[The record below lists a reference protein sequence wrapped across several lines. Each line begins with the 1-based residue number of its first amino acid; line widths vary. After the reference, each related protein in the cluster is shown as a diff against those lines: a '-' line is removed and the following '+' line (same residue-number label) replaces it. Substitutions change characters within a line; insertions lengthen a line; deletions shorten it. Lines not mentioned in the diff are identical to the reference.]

1 MLQSWFK
8 ASAGFIGA
16 GFWWVIQTFWGN
28 RIQQWLVQK
37 SPDWL
42 QNPLAHMTSYSPII
56 DYGPPIFLIALGL
69 FFAFKG
75 YREGASGY
83 TGLDV
88 LPSRGQQAIIGVVG
102 SRSHDEVTLTFTN
115 KSGNTLR
122 ISNPKLK
129 ETALFPVPPDAVK
142 NIVDGYRELKF
153 INQQGIYV
161 DHERILKNLESATTG
176 IAVRHPMDDSFY
188 SHQSRKIFGPKY
200 FRLRFTVLQGDKTT
214 QVDMRY

>member
-1 MLQSWFK
+1 MLQSSFK

-88 LPSRGQQAIIGVVG
+88 LPSRGQQAITSESLVVD
-102 SRSHDEVTLTFTN
+102 RTDEVTLTFTN

-142 NIVDGYRELKF
+142 NIADGYRELKF

-176 IAVRHPMDDSFY
+176 IAVRHPMDDSFTRINLEKY
-188 SHQSRKIFGPKY
+188 SAQNIF
-200 FRLRFTVLQGDKTT
+200 VLGSPFCKETKQHK
-214 QVDMRY
+214 